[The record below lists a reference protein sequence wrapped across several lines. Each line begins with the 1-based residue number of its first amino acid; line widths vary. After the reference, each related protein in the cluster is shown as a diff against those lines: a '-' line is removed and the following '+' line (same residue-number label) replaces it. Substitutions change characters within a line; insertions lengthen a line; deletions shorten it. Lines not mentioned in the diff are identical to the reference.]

1 MFNFNL
7 INFVCCRSL
16 FQSSHY
22 SRYDATYRVDE
33 ASPSPGGGV
42 YGYNTSQRGR
52 SHDSYSRHPYHQSNS
67 SQSSSYRVR
76 GRSYSPWNHIYY
88 EIKTDPESK
97 RDEDPVYE
105 EIERR
110 REREMREARE
120 GERERDS
127 DRELTEEEL
136 RVRGN
141 TSRHSS
147 RSYADHR
154 PLIPYNT
161 IVTTTDPEHRNFR
174 TALNA
179 AFRQRLRE
187 QQNAQTVAVLD
198 GETVVCHLQ
207 NEQPVSPDYSSRR
220 RLYSRYSEC

>member
-1 MFNFNL
+1 MFH
-7 INFVCCRSL
+7 VCPL
-16 FQSSHY
+16 QSSHY
-22 SRYDATYRVDE
+22 SRYDATYR
-33 ASPSPGGGV
+33 ASDQSLAAAGAGV
-42 YGYNTSQRGR
+42 YGLTGSKRGH
-52 SHDSYSRHPYHQSNS
+52 SHDSHGRHGLYQQSTS
-67 SQSSSYRVR
+67 SNSSSYRVR

-105 EIERR
+105 EIEKR
-110 REREMREARE
+110 REREMRGVYE
-120 GERERDS
+120 GDRERDS

-136 RVRGN
+136 RLRRN
-141 TSRHSS
+141 TPRHSS

-154 PLIPYNT
+154 PLIPFNT
-161 IVTTTDPEHRNFR
+161 TVMADPEQKNFR

-179 AFRQRLRE
+179 AFRQRLKE

-207 NEQPVSPDYSSRR
+207 NEVPVNIDASGRG
-220 RLYSRYSEC
+220 LYSRYSEC